1 MEEALQDACA
11 RAVTPGCC
19 RGTSEGEV
27 YTWLRSVALSRIRDR
42 REHAR
47 HRHELLVAWA
57 SDGPDEPAG
66 EQGADVEV
74 LRREKEREL
83 DELAKLAVTHMTERQ
98 RSVVALA
105 SHDFRVKQIARRLD
119 TSDSQRRAH
128 QGEGLRAGPAHTGR
142 RRRRRLRRGRA
153 ADQPARVRN
162 REPDRARRGP
172 ATSHRLRA
180 LRHAA
185 SAARTLSPED
195 RGLLPVP
202 ATTQADPALLERAL
216 HKTTQAAGQLKQQL
230 AENTAQAKQ
239 RLAETASQTK
249 QQLADAA
256 SHTKQQTVARVA
268 EYSPLAG
275 ARPAATAT
283 AIAGCLAIGAGGGAY
298 CLHQNVNPI
307 GPPRRRHREAGA
319 GPAAAQAAEEGQG
332 SPAARRPAAK
342 HRPGAAAGA
351 RARARPGD
359 RAGRAAAG
367 ARARSR
373 PGDRAGRAAARANA
387 AGGGVRRTDQPR
399 PCRAGAERP
408 GQTRPRPGVRRRRP
422 VRTLNDTTPQGAPM
436 RPTRSSRLPLLAALV
451 VLAGAALGVGAAPAA
466 AGTYRDQRVW
476 GRLAERAPLDAVVWE
491 LRQPRHALEAGLRAG
506 G

>member
-1 MEEALQDACA
+1 MGTTGPIPARPQELLQQLLENGRGDRLRSELAGATGAEPELVEEALQDACA

-66 EQGADVEV
+66 EPGADVEV

-83 DELAKLAVTHMTERQ
+83 DELAKLAVRHMTERQ

-119 TSDSQRRAH
+119 TSARSVARIKAK
-128 QGEGLRAGPAHTGR
+128 AY
-142 RRRRRLRRGRA
+142 GRA
-153 ADQPARVRN
+153 QHTLVGAAGGGCPDGERLISRLVFGTANRTERGAAQLHLTDCARC
-162 REPDRARRGP
+162 
-172 ATSHRLRA
+172 ATLHQRLELFHQKIA
-180 LRHAA
+180 
-185 SAARTLSPED
+185 
-195 RGLLPVP
+195 GLLPVP

-216 HKTTQAAGQLKQQL
+216 HKTTQAAGQLKEQL
-230 AENTAQAKQ
+230 AENAAQAKQ
-239 RLAETASQTK
+239 RVAETASQTK

-307 GPPRRRHREAGA
+307 GPLVDAIEKPAPAQPPRKQPKKVKVAQQPADPPPSTAPPPPAPEPAPAPATEPVAPPPAPEPAPAPATEPVAPPPAPTPPAVEFGEPTNPAPVAPAQSAPARPAPAPASGA
-319 GPAAAQAAEEGQG
+319 GDLYGP
-332 SPAARRPAAK
+332 
-342 HRPGAAAGA
+342 
-351 RARARPGD
+351 
-359 RAGRAAAG
+359 
-367 ARARSR
+367 
-373 PGDRAGRAAARANA
+373 
-387 AGGGVRRTDQPR
+387 
-399 PCRAGAERP
+399 
-408 GQTRPRPGVRRRRP
+408 
-422 VRTLNDTTPQGAPM
+422 
-436 RPTRSSRLPLLAALV
+436 
-451 VLAGAALGVGAAPAA
+451 
-466 AGTYRDQRVW
+466 
-476 GRLAERAPLDAVVWE
+476 
-491 LRQPRHALEAGLRAG
+491 
-506 G
+506 